1 MRGKLLR
8 NRHIAETLGWTAHEP
23 VGWHAILGAAVGVA
37 VPAAIGLASG
47 RPAIGFAV
55 AMGAM
60 LFGGPDQAEKGA
72 GQGAERRSLS
82 GIFASAV
89 FVGLAP
95 PIATLCARWSWGDV
109 PAIAIVTMVAAVSG
123 YSRPFAIAAMRFIAF
138 LVMSMSIMSQPGGH
152 PGGVALLLGIGSVW
166 GAVVRVTVRPAAMR
180 ASTPVADSVAK
191 PDPTRRQRV
200 ARMKRLLRTL
210 DGWQYPIRLAL
221 ALGASSIVRHLWPDQ
236 HFSWVLVTAAL
247 LIERQPEA
255 LPVKTTQRALG
266 VVLGVALTGLVLAEI
281 RSPLAIATLVCL
293 LATLRPW
300 LRARNYLA
308 YSAVMTP
315 LILLVMDLGR
325 PIGDDVL
332 IDRLVAT
339 LIGSAIVVGVNWL
352 AVRFV
357 VGKAGDEEGAVGV

>member
-1 MRGKLLR
+1 MARAGGVMKRGKLFR
-8 NRHIAETLGWTAHEP
+8 DRHFAEALGWTAHEP
-23 VGWHAILGAAVGVA
+23 VGWRAILGAALGVA
-37 VPAAIGLASG
+37 VPAAIGLLSG
-47 RPAIGFAV
+47 RATIGFAV

-60 LFGGPDQAEKGA
+60 LFGGPDHAEHGA
-72 GQGAERRSLS
+72 GRRSLRE
-82 GIFASAV
+82 IFASAV
-89 FVGLAP
+89 FVGFAP
-95 PIATLCARWSWGDV
+95 PIATLCASWRWGDAV
-109 PAIAIVTMVAAVSG
+109 AILIVTILAAVSG
-123 YSRPFAIAAMRFIAF
+123 YSRPFAVAATRFIAF

-152 PGGVALLLGIGSVW
+152 AGGVALLLGIGSIW
-166 GAVVRVTVRPAAMR
+166 AAIVRVGLRQAKVPSLA
-180 ASTPVADSVAK
+180 PVATAVAAR
-191 PDPTRRQRV
+191 DPTRRQRI
-200 ARMKRLLRTL
+200 ARLKRVLRTV

-221 ALGASSIVRHLWPDQ
+221 ALGVSSIVRHLWPDQ

-247 LIERQPEA
+247 LVERQPEA
-255 LPVKTTQRALG
+255 MPVKTTQRALG

-281 RSPLAIATLVCL
+281 RSPFAIAALVCL

-325 PIGDDVL
+325 PIGGDVL

-357 VGKAGDEEGAVGV
+357 VRKPDGGQ

>member
-1 MRGKLLR
+1 MLYGKLLR

-23 VGWHAILGAAVGVA
+23 VGWRAILGAAIGVA
-37 VPAAIGLASG
+37 VPAAIGLLSG
-47 RPAIGFAV
+47 RAVIGFAV

-60 LFGGPDQAEKGA
+60 LFGGPDHAE
-72 GQGAERRSLS
+72 QGAERSSLS

-95 PIATLCARWSWGDV
+95 PIATLCAGWNWGDV
-109 PAIAIVTMVAAVSG
+109 PAIAIVTMLAAVSG
-123 YSRPFAIAAMRFIAF
+123 YSRPFAVAAMRFVAF

-166 GAVVRVTVRPAAMR
+166 GAIVRVVLRAAGAR
-180 ASTPVADSVAK
+180 VSTPVVEPAAK
-191 PDPTRRQRV
+191 PGPTRRQRV
-200 ARMKRLLRTL
+200 ARMKRLLRHI
-210 DGWQYPIRLAL
+210 DGWQYPLRLAL
-221 ALGASSIVRHLWPDQ
+221 ALGASSIVRHLWPVH

-281 RSPLAIATLVCL
+281 QSPLAIATLVCL

-325 PIGDDVL
+325 PIGGDVL
-332 IDRLVAT
+332 VDRLIAT
-339 LIGSAIVVGVNWL
+339 LLGAAIVVGVNWL

-357 VGKAGDEEGAVGV
+357 VDKPGVREGS

>member
-1 MRGKLLR
+1 MMLRGKPVI

-23 VGWHAILGAAVGVA
+23 VGWRAVLGAAIGVA
-37 VPAAIGLASG
+37 VPAAIGLLSG
-47 RPAIGFAV
+47 RAAIGFAV

-60 LFGGPDQAEKGA
+60 LFGGSERDESGT
-72 GQGAERRSLS
+72 ERRSLS

-95 PIATLCARWSWGDV
+95 PIATLCAAWRWGDA
-109 PAIAIVTMVAAVSG
+109 PAIAIVTIVAAVSG
-123 YSRPFAIAAMRFIAF
+123 YSRPFAVAAMRFIAF

-152 PGGVALLLGIGSVW
+152 AGGVALLLGIGSIW
-166 GAVVRVTVRPAAMR
+166 GAVVRVTVRPAAVR
-180 ASTPVADSVAK
+180 ASAPVAEIAAK
-191 PDPTRRQRV
+191 PGPTRRQRI

-221 ALGASSIVRHLWPDQ
+221 ALGVSSIVRHLWPDQ

-325 PIGDDVL
+325 PIGGDVL
-332 IDRLVAT
+332 VDRLVAT
-339 LIGSAIVVGVNWL
+339 LIGSAIVVAVNWL

-357 VGKAGDEEGAVGV
+357 VDKPGVGEGS

>member
-1 MRGKLLR
+1 MMLRGKPVI

-23 VGWHAILGAAVGVA
+23 VGWRAVLGAAIGVA
-37 VPAAIGLASG
+37 VPAAIGLLSG
-47 RPAIGFAV
+47 RAAIGFAV

-60 LFGGPDQAEKGA
+60 LFGGSERVESST
-72 GQGAERRSLS
+72 ERRSLS

-95 PIATLCARWSWGDV
+95 PIATLCAAWRWGDV
-109 PAIAIVTMVAAVSG
+109 PAIAIVTIVAAVSG
-123 YSRPFAIAAMRFIAF
+123 YSRPFAMAAMRFVAF

-152 PGGVALLLGIGSVW
+152 AGGVALLLGIGSVW
-166 GAVVRVTVRPAAMR
+166 GAVVRVALRPPAERTGVAEPAA
-180 ASTPVADSVAK
+180 K
-191 PDPTRRQRV
+191 PGPTRRQRV

-210 DGWQYPIRLAL
+210 DGWQYPLRLAV
-221 ALGASSIVRHLWPDQ
+221 ALGVSSIVRHLWPDQ

-266 VVLGVALTGLVLAEI
+266 VVLGVALTGLVLVEI

-325 PIGDDVL
+325 PIGGDVL
-332 IDRLVAT
+332 VDRLVAT
-339 LIGSAIVVGVNWL
+339 LIGSAIVVVVNWL
-352 AVRFV
+352 AVQFV
-357 VGKAGDEEGAVGV
+357 VDKPGEGEGS